1 MRKIACLFFGIVG
14 AACLAAAP
22 MCLSTPAV
30 AEEKANVSNDHF
42 DDEIWWGKAEDITF
56 GQYDLY
62 TMENAFDEMPK
73 TFETWLQ
80 LNESRV
86 SVGGT
91 IFGNI
96 DAGVHVAGSYPAR
109 TTTNAISLEIDT
121 KGRPKLYHRTDDGEV
136 QIVVFNADVRSEE
149 FVHLAVTRD
158 EDTAYCYLNGELVDS
173 AELIVEDFVSDYPFA
188 IANDYRES
196 RSNYFRGKLHSFAA
210 YSDTRTQAEILADM
224 KAADVTDEALMVS
237 YNLEGKKGV
246 KFIKDQSA
254 NANRLE
260 KGWLFADSIDEA
272 AYDYSM
278 MVLGDTQALT
288 YYRQGQA
295 GVNSFDK
302 LFDYI
307 VANANNQ
314 KVKHVAHLGDI
325 TQKSGTDNKAPDEFN
340 YAKAN
345 YAKLDAAGIP
355 YSVLAGNHDFSS
367 GKATNYISVFGG
379 TENAYAK
386 QYFASA
392 NPTTALTTAHTFSAG
407 ELDYLVVAISFNATA
422 ADIAWADEIIAAH
435 PYHNVIIT
443 THGYVNQKGGET
455 SLSSY
460 IEEGDYNWVQAL
472 DKVVRKHENVVLT
485 LNGHHPTTAIESFTI
500 TGDHGNKITKLL
512 IDPTYFDGEHASATV
527 PHFPEGAGMIANL
540 RFSDNGRKIGVSWF
554 SAIKGKYYNSESVYT
569 VEVPTIARRQAGEED
584 TVKVDVKVEGEGG
597 QASASVTEF
606 AGTPFSVTVT
616 PSKGYYL
623 SKLTVG
629 GADVTSGV
637 VNNVYTVQE
646 VSQTKGTLAIVA
658 EFAPFRYPVNVENA
672 SDKGVIAWKTEE
684 TQFIAG
690 TQLSFTV
697 TPKSGWKVTA
707 VTFNGETVNAD
718 TDGLF
723 VVQTTDTANDIRVE
737 YAEVKVPSITVTV
750 PNEQDKPT
758 QDPDTEN
765 TPPSE
770 LPNDTEDTEQDE
782 APATDSERKKEGGA
796 LGAALLGGGI
806 GFALSLAAG
815 IAAVVIIEK
824 RKRQN

>member
-1 MRKIACLFFGIVG
+1 MRKIASIFFGIVG
-14 AACLAAAP
+14 VACLAIAP
-22 MCLSTPAV
+22 VCLSTPAV
-30 AEEKANVSNDHF
+30 AEERSNVSNDHF
-42 DDEIWWGKAEDITF
+42 DDENWWGKAEDITF

-62 TMENAFDEMPK
+62 TMEKPFDAMPK
-73 TFETWLQ
+73 TFEAWLQ
-80 LNESRV
+80 LDESRV
-86 SVGGT
+86 GIGGT
-91 IFGNI
+91 VFGNI
-96 DAGVHVAGSYPAR
+96 NAGVHVAGSYSAR

-121 KGRPKLYHRTDDGEV
+121 KGRPKLYHEGDDGEV

-158 EDTAYCYLNGELVDS
+158 EDTAYCYLNGELMDS

-210 YSDTRTQAEILADM
+210 YSDMRTQAEILSDM
-224 KAADVTDEALMVS
+224 TAAELTDEALMVS

-254 NANRLE
+254 NGNRLE
-260 KGWLFADSIDEA
+260 KGWLFADSIDEPS
-272 AYDYSM
+272 YDYSM

-288 YYRQGQA
+288 YYRQGQQ

-307 VANANNQ
+307 VANAANQ

-379 TENAYAK
+379 TENSYAK

-392 NPTTALTTAHTFSAG
+392 DPTTALTTAHKFSAG
-407 ELDYLVVAISFNATA
+407 DLDYLVVAVSFYATE
-422 ADIAWADEIIAAH
+422 ADVAWVDEIIAAH

-443 THGYVNQKGGET
+443 THGYVNQRGGQT
-455 SLSSY
+455 SVASY
-460 IEEGDYNWVQAL
+460 TDDGDYNWVQGL
-472 DKVVRKHENVVLT
+472 DKIVKKHKNIVLT
-485 LNGHHPTTAIESFTI
+485 INGHHPTTAIESFTV
-500 TGDHGNKITKLL
+500 TGDHGNKVTKLL
-512 IDPTYFDGEHASATV
+512 IDPTYFDGEHATATV

-540 RFSDNGRKIGVSWF
+540 RFSDNGKKISVSWF
-554 SAIKGKYYNSESVYT
+554 SAIHEKYYNSESVYT

-584 TVKVDVKVEGEGG
+584 PVKV
-597 QASASVTEF
+597 ALSV
-606 AGTPFSVTVT
+606 G
-616 PSKGYYL
+616 
-623 SKLTVG
+623 
-629 GADVTSGV
+629 
-637 VNNVYTVQE
+637 
-646 VSQTKGTLAIVA
+646 
-658 EFAPFRYPVNVENA
+658 NA
-672 SDKGVIAWKTEE
+672 SDKGVITWQTEE
-684 TQFIAG
+684 TEFVGG

-697 TPKSGWKVTA
+697 TPKSGWKVA
-707 VTFNGETVNAD
+707 SVTFNGSAVTANKDGSYTVI
-718 TDGLF
+718 
-723 VVQTTDTANDIRVE
+723 TTDTENSVHVE
-737 YAEVKVPSITVTV
+737 YAEVKVPSVTVTV
-750 PNEQDKPT
+750 PNEEDKPN
-758 QDPDTEN
+758 QDPDTEQE
-765 TPPSE
+765 PS
-770 LPNDTEDTEQDE
+770 DSASDGTDDSTATEQE
-782 APATDSERKKEGGA
+782 PQGESGGVVGMVF
-796 LGAALLGGGI
+796 LGLGI

-815 IAAVVIIEK
+815 IVTVVIIEK